1 MSLSPIKRRR
11 RRVSTPERHPYQ
23 LSSNTFLRSERVKS
37 KPRSIHTFKSQ
48 NRRIHAVKPQE
59 ITVKICQCFEGSNK
73 VVHFSGKV
81 LDLDSSQPQSYLRQQ
96 ARSAAAAARPQ
107 SPRRQQAQRAA
118 AAGRVPQFPKAA
130 GAKRRGRRRDQ
141 GPQQPRAPT
150 SAQRPQPTTAPSQ
163 ADRNNV
169 TAGGG
174 RA

>member
-1 MSLSPIKRRR
+1 MSLSPTKRRR

-37 KPRSIHTFKSQ
+37 KPRSIHTFRSQ

-73 VVHFSGKV
+73 VAHFSRKV
-81 LDLDSSQPQSYLRQQ
+81 LDLNSPQPQSHL
-96 ARSAAAAARPQ
+96 
-107 SPRRQQAQRAA
+107 RQQAQRAA
-118 AAGRVPQFPKAA
+118 AAGHVSQSPKAA
-130 GAKRRGRRRDQ
+130 GAMRRGRRRDQ

-163 ADRNNV
+163 VARSSV